1 MAGNLGTAHITT
13 RLGPA
18 AINISASPECEQL
31 LDAFQANEVEE
42 SVPHLDLKF
51 VENLPAFESA
61 SFQELSH
68 SQHFRRETE
77 HVWVAQKPRHVQTLS
92 HEPNV
97 SELLVDTEALKD
109 GAIRARP
116 AVDSISAWAISQ
128 SIFPLHASAV
138 TLGSDALLFVGEGGR
153 GKTTTALA
161 LAFSGWSLLADDRCF
176 LTQYEDVMSVCSLYK
191 TAILTPAIVE
201 RFPDF
206 LGHRL
211 GVTHEGK
218 IACRLPKT
226 VDFAKSARIRGVI
239 AVSHG
244 SGEEYQLERLDSK
257 STLSAWQQ
265 ALVPSIQALGPTKEI
280 LSTLARAARTLPV
293 WSLTLGWDFSRI
305 DSTLRRHLDEI
316 RTENYR

>member
-1 MAGNLGTAHITT
+1 MAGNSVSAHITT
-13 RLGPA
+13 RLGHA
-18 AINISASPECEQL
+18 AINISASSECEHL
-31 LDAFQANEVEE
+31 LDAFPANEVEE

-51 VENLPAFESA
+51 VEKFPAFESA
-61 SFQELSH
+61 SFQESDH
-68 SQHFRRETE
+68 SQHFRRGRE

-92 HEPNV
+92 LDRNV
-97 SELLVDTEALKD
+97 SELFVDTEALKD

-138 TLGSDALLFVGEGGR
+138 ALGSDALLFVGEGGR
-153 GKTTTALA
+153 GKTTTALG

-176 LTQYEDVMSVCSLYK
+176 LTQHEDVLSVCSLYK

-211 GVTHEGK
+211 GLTHEGK
-218 IACRLPKT
+218 FCCGLPKT
-226 VDFAKSARIRGVI
+226 VNFAKSARMRGVI

-244 SGEEYQLERLDSK
+244 SGEEYRLKRLDSK
-257 STLSAWQQ
+257 GALLAWQQ
-265 ALVPSIQALGPTKEI
+265 ALVPSIQALGPTNEI
-280 LSTLARAARTLPV
+280 LSTLARAVRTLPV
-293 WSLTLGWDFSRI
+293 WSLILGWDFSRI
-305 DSTLRRHLDEI
+305 DSTLRQHLNKI
-316 RTENYR
+316 RTENHR